1 MVWFTKVKKAGLG
14 MLEYKNFS
22 YASAD
27 HSWWQ
32 KVFIRA
38 TEFMTGQRRIYK
50 LYRDYYAD
58 NQQTSEDF
66 YISAIRRLDL
76 TVNYDPTQLNAIPK
90 TGALVV
96 VANHPYGVLD
106 GLIINKLIQK
116 VRSDF
121 KVLTNG
127 VLCQAPE
134 ANANL
139 LPIDFSDTEQALRT
153 NLETRRQAREILKNG
168 GCIVVF
174 PAGGVSSIP
183 TWRDKVAQDTEWQPF
198 IGSLIQGAK
207 ADVVPIFFEGQ
218 NSRLFQF
225 ASLFSSTLRLA
236 LFFKELA
243 DKIGSHVGVV
253 IGDTIPFST
262 LTHYKDKADLLH
274 HLRSETYRIGG
285 MDTLSPPKPAYRIE
299 PAKRQREQK

>member
-1 MVWFTKVKKAGLG
+1 
-14 MLEYKNFS
+14 MLLRGSPAEMLDSKSFS

-27 HSWWQ
+27 QKRWQ
-32 KVFIRA
+32 RWFIRFF
-38 TEFMTGQRRIYK
+38 EICSGQRTIYR
-50 LYRDYYAD
+50 LYRDYQDTTENHD
-58 NQQTSEDF
+58 NF
-66 YISAIRRLDL
+66 YDTAIRKLDL
-76 TVNYDPTQLNAIPK
+76 NVEYDVKKLSAIPK
-90 TGALVV
+90 TGPLVV

-106 GLIINKLIQK
+106 GLIINQLMAR
-116 VRSDF
+116 VRDDF

-127 VLCQAPE
+127 VLCKAPE

-139 LPIDFSDTEQALRT
+139 LPIDFANTEEALKI
-153 NLETRRQAREILKNG
+153 NLATRKTAREILKNG

-183 TWRDKVAQDTEWQPF
+183 TWKDKAAQDTEWQPF

-218 NSRLFQF
+218 NSRFFQL

-243 DKIGSHVGVV
+243 DRIGSRVGVI
-253 IGDTIPFST
+253 IGDKIPFQN
-262 LTHYKDKADLLH
+262 LEGFKDKTDLLH
-274 HLRSETYRIGG
+274 HLRAETYRLGG
-285 MDTLSPPKPAYRIE
+285 MDTLPPPKPAYRIDVKDITKSK
-299 PAKRQREQK
+299 AQ